1 MKAADLDKDSLRRPQ
16 EYIRPAKRFLI
27 SEKGY
32 TPIRNLRNIIS
43 KLCDLPLQDGFHT
56 EMTWCDQFKSSHIF
70 PLPRCILQCEIIRP
84 FKYAKSESSI
94 HFFRRYVNRD
104 TAITVSPST
113 SFSLEIV
120 VLIVLV
126 VLLAAVLI
134 VLVVLLVLVILLV
147 LIVLLAVLAILRI
160 AVATLIVI
168 HVFVPPVGYLL
179 QELVWQKR
187 TKNIQKPYKYFG
199 TIFSCLFRSKVL

>member
-1 MKAADLDKDSLRRPQ
+1 M
-16 EYIRPAKRFLI
+16 
-27 SEKGY
+27 
-32 TPIRNLRNIIS
+32 
-43 KLCDLPLQDGFHT
+43 
-56 EMTWCDQFKSSHIF
+56 
-70 PLPRCILQCEIIRP
+70 
-84 FKYAKSESSI
+84 
-94 HFFRRYVNRD
+94 
-104 TAITVSPST
+104 SPST

-126 VLLAAVLI
+126 VLLAVVLI
-134 VLVVLLVLVILLV
+134 VLLVLVILLV

-160 AVATLIVI
+160 AVAALIVI

-187 TKNIQKPYKYFG
+187 TKNIQKPHKYFG

>member
-1 MKAADLDKDSLRRPQ
+1 M
-16 EYIRPAKRFLI
+16 
-27 SEKGY
+27 
-32 TPIRNLRNIIS
+32 
-43 KLCDLPLQDGFHT
+43 
-56 EMTWCDQFKSSHIF
+56 
-70 PLPRCILQCEIIRP
+70 
-84 FKYAKSESSI
+84 
-94 HFFRRYVNRD
+94 
-104 TAITVSPST
+104 SPST

-126 VLLAAVLI
+126 VLLAVVLI

-160 AVATLIVI
+160 AVAALIVI

-187 TKNIQKPYKYFG
+187 TKNIQKPHKYFG